1 MEASKQQ
8 NAGRIVA
15 ALFMMIAL
23 LLIVNFFRTTTI
35 QVDFAT
41 YFTPAYYMQFSLLL
55 MPVALLNAG
64 FLLIRGSKQANLA
77 LAIFGY
83 MAVLELFFDLVGVT
97 SSSTPVF
104 VVIVL
109 LLAAGGAIYIAH
121 TNTFSTNKL
130 SKSGL
135 LISLLIGVVESLIP
149 LFI

>member
-1 MEASKQQ
+1 MEASKQL

-55 MPVALLNAG
+55 MPMALLNAG

-83 MAVLELFFDLVGVT
+83 MAILELFFDLVGVT
-97 SSSTPVF
+97 PSFTPVF

-109 LLAAGGAIYIAH
+109 LLAAGSAIYIAH

-130 SKSGL
+130 SKTGL
-135 LISLLIGVVESLIP
+135 IVSLLIGVVESLIP